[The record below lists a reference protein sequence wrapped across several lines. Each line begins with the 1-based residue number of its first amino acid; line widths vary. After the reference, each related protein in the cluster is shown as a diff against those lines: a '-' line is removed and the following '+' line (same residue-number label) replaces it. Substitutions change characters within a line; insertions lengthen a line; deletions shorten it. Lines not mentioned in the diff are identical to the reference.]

1 MASKS
6 TSGCSVAHSRFHP
19 YLFLHFT
26 SLSNSHLITKSLTVT
41 TGWFSNWFAL
51 SARPLGNSYTVR
63 TFPMGLVCNLT
74 LFWHIFK
81 GGPRK
86 KNTVYN
92 YILSVASIR
101 WYTESLKWTWLRL
114 VLFEMMLPSPTLVS
128 CSWALSPTY
137 IGQIETDVM
146 AGGNNSIPQP

>member
-6 TSGCSVAHSRFHP
+6 ASGCSVAQSIFRP

-101 WYTESLKWTWLRL
+101 WYTESLTLNL
-114 VLFEMMLPSPTLVS
+114 VK
-128 CSWALSPTY
+128 
-137 IGQIETDVM
+137 
-146 AGGNNSIPQP
+146 AGFVRNDASFSNLGVLQLGSVANLYWSNWDGCDGWWQ